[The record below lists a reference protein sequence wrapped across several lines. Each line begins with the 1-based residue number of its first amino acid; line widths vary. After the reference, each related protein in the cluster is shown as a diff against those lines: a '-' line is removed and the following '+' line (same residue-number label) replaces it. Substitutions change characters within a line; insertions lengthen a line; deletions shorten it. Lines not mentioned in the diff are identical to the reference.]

1 MGLPTLLTHADA
13 AMSTSGKLTLI
24 TGPSG
29 VGKGTLVNL
38 LLERHPS
45 IWLSVSATT
54 RSPRSGEQE
63 GVQYFFHSRDRFDA
77 LVAGGG
83 FLEWAEFAGNCY
95 GTPRQPVEERMA
107 EGRPVLL
114 EIELEG
120 ARQVRRSFPDGF
132 QIFLAPPSFEE
143 LERRIRGRGTDSE
156 EAIQRRLSR
165 ARDELK
171 AQAEFDAVV
180 VNDNLDSALQQLER
194 YMDFSSENL
203 S

>member
-120 ARQVRRSFPDGF
+120 ARQVRHSFPEGF

-180 VNDNLDSALQQLER
+180 VNDNLDSALQQIER
-194 YMDFSSENL
+194 YMGLSSGAL
-203 S
+203 D